1 MKFAICI
8 LILGLLMIV
17 YAVFGMMKPSTIENI
32 SYQLDVIIGG
42 GFLISLAIAGIIGG
56 GK

>member
-17 YAVFGMMKPSTIENI
+17 YAVFGMKPSTIENI